1 MKTCSAHPMWCV
13 TVSMIVRTPYHT
25 IYAGYGYRLC
35 TGVYSATIR
44 NRPPNDAAMPPF
56 LTRVLAHR
64 NVLCG
69 RLTSNLACDGQLHPC
84 QYPALIG
91 TFLHVDAKFTTSTM
105 LQTRHRQG
113 RPPRCRLDVSQPAQL
128 LAARRDN
135 LIRPYCRCATH
146 CPPTPTTNMTPQEN
160 GLLSYLQNC
169 KTMLALRRHRSW
181 TSTGWAL
188 KSMHHTPHRIDP
200 GDSVLCHYI

>member
-1 MKTCSAHPMWCV
+1 MCSV
-13 TVSMIVRTPYHT
+13 
-25 IYAGYGYRLC
+25 GGYRQ
-35 TGVYSATIR
+35 TWPA
-44 NRPPNDAAMPPF
+44 
-56 LTRVLAHR
+56 
-64 NVLCG
+64 
-69 RLTSNLACDGQLHPC
+69 DGQLHPC

-91 TFLHVDAKFTTSTM
+91 TFIHVDAKFTTSTM

-188 KSMHHTPHRIDP
+188 KSMHQ
-200 GDSVLCHYI
+200 SVRYKTMSTIVIKRVLNI